1 MRPEKKRYKKKHRKK
16 QPKGRRR
23 RSSVE
28 NQPKKNDMSTER
40 FRIVDEKEQFKLEFD
55 PPELAKYTND
65 HFVFIQEKN
74 FEIIS

>member
-1 MRPEKKRYKKKHRKK
+1 
-16 QPKGRRR
+16 
-23 RSSVE
+23 
-28 NQPKKNDMSTER
+28 MSTER

-74 FEIIS
+74 FKDNILIETLVHSNMQ

>member
-1 MRPEKKRYKKKHRKK
+1 
-16 QPKGRRR
+16 
-23 RSSVE
+23 
-28 NQPKKNDMSTER
+28 MSTER

-74 FEIIS
+74 FKIIS